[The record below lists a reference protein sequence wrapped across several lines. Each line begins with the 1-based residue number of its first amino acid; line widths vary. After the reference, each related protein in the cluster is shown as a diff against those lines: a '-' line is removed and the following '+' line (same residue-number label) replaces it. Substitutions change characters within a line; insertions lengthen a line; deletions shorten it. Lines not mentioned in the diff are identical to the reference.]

1 LLHVT
6 LNNTL
11 GQILDHLKKYN
22 PRIKRSDKMKTLLAE
37 KDITVSLEG
46 KLLVNGKPYEGWM
59 FQPNGR
65 IKFMGDEKFNIEP
78 YTISTHQFISD
89 YC

>member
-1 LLHVT
+1 
-6 LNNTL
+6 
-11 GQILDHLKKYN
+11 
-22 PRIKRSDKMKTLLAE
+22 MKTLLAE

-46 KLLVNGKPYEGWM
+46 KLLVNGKPYEGWT

-65 IKFMGDEKFNIEP
+65 IKFMGDEEFNIEP
-78 YTISTHQFISD
+78 YTLSTHQFISD